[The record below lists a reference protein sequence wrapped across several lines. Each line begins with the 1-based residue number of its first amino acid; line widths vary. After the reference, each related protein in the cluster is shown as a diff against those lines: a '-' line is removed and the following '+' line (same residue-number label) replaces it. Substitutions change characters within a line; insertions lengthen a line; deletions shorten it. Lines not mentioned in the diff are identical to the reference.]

1 MYTIP
6 DSKEHL
12 RTVIIDKSVIAEK
25 VKPQVKIEKA
35 TKDKDSKKAKKID
48 EKPTT
53 ENKEDSFK
61 QVD

>member
-25 VKPQVKIEKA
+25 AKPQVKIEKA
-35 TKDKDSKKAKKID
+35 TKDKDSKKTKKLD
-48 EKPTT
+48 EKPTHN
-53 ENKEDSFK
+53 NKEDHLK
-61 QVD
+61 HAD